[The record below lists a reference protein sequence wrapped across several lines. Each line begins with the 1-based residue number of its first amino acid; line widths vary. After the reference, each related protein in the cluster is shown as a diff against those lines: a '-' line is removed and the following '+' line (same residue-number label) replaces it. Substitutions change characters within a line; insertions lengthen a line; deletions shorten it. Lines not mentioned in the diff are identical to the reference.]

1 MTPGTSNI
9 TSSTVTTSDLVFN
22 GGGRARPLVIV
33 RHPRARSMRLTIDP
47 RDASVL
53 LSLPSRAALRP
64 ALAWAAGK
72 RDWIE
77 SELARL
83 PGPQPILPGMIFSF
97 AGETVQLRWTPT
109 ATRTIRRAPGS
120 LEIGGPGEN
129 LSSRLLRYLRREAL
143 AILDHE
149 TRSLAARHGITIRN
163 VAVGDPKSRWG
174 SCASSGDI
182 RYSWR
187 LILAPSDVRSAT
199 VAHEVAHRVHMN
211 HGATFHALVAEM
223 HGSDPKPA
231 RHWLRSNGA
240 ALHWFGRDA

>member
-1 MTPGTSNI
+1 MPAISNI
-9 TSSTVTTSDLVFN
+9 ILSTVTTSDLIFN
-22 GGGRARPLVIV
+22 GGGRERPLVIV
-33 RHPRARSMRLTIDP
+33 RRPRARSMRLTIDP

-77 SELARL
+77 NELARL
-83 PGPQPILPGMIFSF
+83 PNPQPIASGMVFSF
-97 AGETVQLRWTPT
+97 AGETVQLNWTPT
-109 ATRTIRRAPGS
+109 ATRTVRRADGV
-120 LEIGGPGEN
+120 LNVGGPAES
-129 LSSRLLRYLRREAL
+129 LSARLLRYLRREAL
-143 AILDHE
+143 TVLEYE
-149 TRSLAARHGITIRN
+149 TRVLAARHGIVIRN

-187 LILAPSDVRSAT
+187 LILAPSEVRKAT

-211 HGATFHALVAEM
+211 HGTAFHALVAEL
-223 HGSDPKPA
+223 HGSDPKSS
-231 RHWLRSNGA
+231 RQWLRSHGA
-240 ALHWFGRDA
+240 ALHWFGSDG